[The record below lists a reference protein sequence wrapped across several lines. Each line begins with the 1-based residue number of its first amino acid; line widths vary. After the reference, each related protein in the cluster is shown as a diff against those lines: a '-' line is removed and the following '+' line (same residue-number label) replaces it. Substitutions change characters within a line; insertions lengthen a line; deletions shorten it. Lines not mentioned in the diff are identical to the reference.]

1 MARILIVEDETIVA
15 EDIRGSLQNLGYD
28 ISAVVSSGEEAVQK
42 VEDGD
47 PDLVLMDIVL
57 KGEMDGIEAAELIKA
72 RFTIPVIYLTAYAD
86 ETLLQRAKVT
96 EPYEYILKPFEDE
109 ELRTVIEAALS
120 EFKRGGSG

>member
-28 ISAVVSSGEEAVQK
+28 ISAVVSSGEEAVKK
-42 VEDGD
+42 VEDSD

-57 KGEMDGIEAAELIKA
+57 KGEMDGIEAAELIKS

-86 ETLLQRAKVT
+86 ENLLQRARVT
-96 EPYEYILKPFEDE
+96 KPWEYILKPFEDE
-109 ELRTVIEAALS
+109 ELHTVIEAALS
-120 EFKRGGSG
+120 EFKRGESG

>member
-28 ISAVVSSGEEAVQK
+28 ISAVVSSGEEAVKK
-42 VEDGD
+42 VEDSD

-57 KGEMDGIEAAELIKA
+57 KGEIDGIEAAELIKS

-86 ETLLQRAKVT
+86 ENLLQRAKVT
-96 EPYEYILKPFEDE
+96 KPWEYILKPFEDE
-109 ELRTVIEAALS
+109 ELHAVIEAALS
-120 EFKRGGSG
+120 EFKRGESG